1 MQLELPLAYGDE
13 TPDWFGMR
21 VWSDMSRHARV
32 RSQQHRNVP
41 QSTVKLLIEF
51 GDEERVRDGVM
62 RYFSKASRDRI
73 ARGLGQS
80 FLEKMGPL
88 SRCFL
93 IEGYDGTIITVGH
106 RLRRI
111 RRRVRSNRDRAR
123 SARARRR
130 YR

>member
-1 MQLELPLAYGDE
+1 MALKTD
-13 TPDWFGMR
+13 DI
-21 VWSDMSRHARV
+21 
-32 RSQQHRNVP
+32 
-41 QSTVKLLIEF
+41 TVKLLIEF
-51 GDEERVRDGVM
+51 GDEEAVRDGVM

-73 ARGLGQS
+73 ARGLGQA
-80 FLEKMGPL
+80 FLENMGPL

-130 YR
+130 TDEFHICVMPMGPTCLRASGRGQSRPGRLPREV